1 MQVPMGLGVMPVVR
15 LKLFEFLKQR
25 LSHSHFWCQRLAW
38 VQQGE
43 AGSPAPFK
51 ELDKQLWQDMRA
63 RLNVL
68 LVQEQTFHEFMA
80 YLVDTKRTRFVE
92 SPASRT

>member
-1 MQVPMGLGVMPVVR
+1 MVR
-15 LKLFEFLKQR
+15 LKLFEFLKQH

-38 VQQGE
+38 VWQDE
-43 AGSPAPFK
+43 AGSPTPK

-63 RLNVL
+63 RLCVL
-68 LVQEQTFHEFMA
+68 LTQEQTFHEFMA
-80 YLVDTKRTRFVE
+80 YLVDTKRTRLVE